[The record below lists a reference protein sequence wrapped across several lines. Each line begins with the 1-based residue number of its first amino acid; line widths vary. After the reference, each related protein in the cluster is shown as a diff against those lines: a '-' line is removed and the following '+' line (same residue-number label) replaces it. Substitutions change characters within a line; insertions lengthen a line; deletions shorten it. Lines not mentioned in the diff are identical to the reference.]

1 MYRTILISLGYSR
14 KAVDRVAK
22 DPFRLISFY
31 FGVARRLI
39 TLRRRKIHKS
49 RRFACPEQYLGAL
62 AEIEGL
68 IKTGGNL
75 SRYLSN
81 SIKELKNVDTLL
93 NGWGVHHLHLG
104 DRVVSKKGKSEGFM
118 KRTDPLL
125 LCYFTNTDAY
135 LLDVMVDHD
144 SFESQSVVDILNE
157 NWPHLLDE
165 FRMPDVTPYRQLSRD
180 DTYKLMH
187 SGYMLFVTA
196 QDGTAYM
203 PPGGGV
209 VSSRENAS
217 DTIMTSR
224 LLNYLNYMQED
235 LIRFLKADSSALTYE
250 SPTKLRLCV
259 DRGKY
264 CVRNLDND
272 DVYEVPEPGVV
283 VRMKGA
289 WGW

>member
-1 MYRTILISLGYSR
+1 MLIALGCSE
-14 KAVDRVAK
+14 KSVNRVAK

-31 FGVARRLI
+31 FGVARQLI

-49 RRFACPEQYLGAL
+49 RGFACPEKHLGAL
-62 AEIEGL
+62 AEIESL

-81 SIKELKNVDTLL
+81 SIRRELKNVDTLL

-104 DRVVSKKGKSEGFM
+104 DRVDSKKGKNQGFV

-135 LLDVMVDHD
+135 FLDVMPDHD
-144 SFESQSVVDILNE
+144 SFEFKPVLDIMHE
-157 NWPHLLDE
+157 NWPHLIDE
-165 FRMPDVTPYRQLSRD
+165 SRMPDIAPYPQLSSE
-180 DTYKLMH
+180 DTYKLVD
-187 SGYMLFVTA
+187 SGYALLVTA

-217 DTIMTSR
+217 DTILTNR
-224 LLNYLNYMQED
+224 LLSYLNQTQEE
-235 LIRFLKADSSALTYE
+235 IVRFLKIDSGALTHE
-250 SPTKLRLCV
+250 SPIKLRLCV

>member
-1 MYRTILISLGYSR
+1 MLISLGYSE
-14 KAVDRVAK
+14 KAVNRVAK
-22 DPFRLISFY
+22 DPFRLISRY

-49 RRFACPEQYLGAL
+49 RGFACPEQHLGAL
-62 AEIEGL
+62 AEIESL
-68 IKTGGNL
+68 IKTGDNL

-81 SIKELKNVDTLL
+81 AITELKNVDTLL

-104 DRVVSKKGKSEGFM
+104 DRVDSKKRKNKGFM
-118 KRTDPLL
+118 KRTNPLL
-125 LCYFTNTDAY
+125 LCYFTKEYAY

-144 SFESQSVVDILNE
+144 SFESQSVLDIMHE

-165 FRMPDVTPYRQLSRD
+165 FRMPDITLYPELSRED
-180 DTYKLMH
+180 AYKLMN
-187 SGYMLFVTA
+187 SGYMLFVAA

-217 DTIMTSR
+217 DTIMACR
-224 LLNYLNYMQED
+224 LLNDLNYMQED
-235 LIRFLKADSSALTYE
+235 IIRFLKTDSSALTHE
-250 SPTKLRLCV
+250 SPIKLRLCV

-283 VRMKGA
+283 VQMKGA